1 MPLLEVDRLQ
11 VEIPVAEGI
20 LHPVRG
26 VSFALKRGETLGI
39 VGESG
44 CGKSLTALALMGL
57 LPARARRSAA
67 ALRFGTDDLLDLTEV
82 DMARKIRGN
91 RIAMIFQEPM
101 TCLNPV
107 YTIGRQL
114 TEALLLHRNATPA
127 EARARAIS
135 LLDRVGI
142 PAAASRLKQYP
153 HQLSG
158 GQRQRVMIAMA
169 LMNAPELIIADE
181 PTTALDV
188 TIQAQIL
195 RLLVELQRELGM
207 AMILITHNLG
217 IVARMA
223 DHVAVM
229 YAGEFIETGRTAE
242 LFDARRHP
250 YTAGLL
256 ASIPVP
262 GKLPPGARLG
272 SIRGMVPS
280 LIGEIRGCAFANRC
294 DHAADACR
302 ETVPLRTLGPDRSFR
317 CILEGGAP
325 QVGEAPTAGRSVA
338 PQAVRP
344 VPAGEALLSAE
355 GVRCVFQ
362 VRRGFFARPKALTA
376 VDDVRLG
383 IARGEI
389 LGLVGES
396 GCGKTTL
403 AKILLGLQPVSAG
416 GVQVNGRPLGGVDQK
431 ALARLVQPIFQDPY
445 SSLNPRKTIG
455 QIIRRPLDVH
465 GLLERGTRE
474 RKVQDV
480 MEMVGLPRRFV
491 HSFPNQ
497 VSGGQRQR
505 VAIARAI
512 IMRPELVICDEPTS
526 ALDVSVQSQILN
538 LLLDLRDEFGLTY
551 LLITHDLAVVRH
563 MASRIAVMY
572 LGEIVETAA
581 SERLFDHPCHPY
593 TRALLESVMTLSPGA
608 GVPDNRM
615 GASFPNPLEMPA
627 GCRFHPR
634 CPDAMPVCRE
644 TPPGAAQAGGTAV
657 RCHLYPK
664 APAAPRAI
672 DPPSAGGFHL
682 RS

>member
-1 MPLLEVDRLQ
+1 
-11 VEIPVAEGI
+11 
-20 LHPVRG
+20 
-26 VSFALKRGETLGI
+26 
-39 VGESG
+39 
-44 CGKSLTALALMGL
+44 MGL
-57 LPARARRSAA
+57 LPGSARRSADA
-67 ALRFGTDDLLDLTEV
+67 IRLGEDDLLVFSEV
-82 DMARKIRGN
+82 EMARKIRGD
-91 RIAMIFQEPM
+91 RMAMIFQEPM

-114 TEALLLHRNATPA
+114 TEAMLLHRKVSHA
-127 EARARAIS
+127 EATARAVS

-142 PAAASRLKQYP
+142 PAAASRLGQYP

-169 LMNAPELIIADE
+169 LMNGPELIIADE

-195 RLLVELQRELGM
+195 RLLNVLQRELKM

-223 DHVAVM
+223 DRVAVM
-229 YAGEFIETGRTAE
+229 YAGEFVETGRTAE
-242 LFDARRHP
+242 LFAAPKHP

-262 GKLPPGARLG
+262 GRLSPGARLG

-280 LIGEIRGCAFANRC
+280 LIGKMRGCAFANRC
-294 DHAADACR
+294 DYASEACR
-302 ETVPLRTLGPDRSFR
+302 ASDVPVRHLGPERSFR
-317 CILEGGAP
+317 CVLEDGVPGGAATP
-325 QVGEAPTAGRSVA
+325 G
-338 PQAVRP
+338 
-344 VPAGEALLSAE
+344 AGEFAAQALTGAPSNGALVSAE
-355 GVRCVFQ
+355 GVRCVFR
-362 VRRGFFARPKALTA
+362 VRRGFFTKPKPLVA

-383 IARGEI
+383 IARGEV

-403 AKILLGLQPVSAG
+403 ARILLGLQPITEG
-416 GVQVNGRPLGGVDQK
+416 QVLVKQQPLGEVDQK
-431 ALARLVQPIFQDPY
+431 VLARLVQPIFQDPY

-465 GLLERGTRE
+465 QDGDARSRD
-474 RKVQDV
+474 RKVQEI
-480 MEMVGLPRRFV
+480 MERVGLPRRFV
-491 HSFPNQ
+491 YSYPNQ

-505 VAIARAI
+505 VAIARAV
-512 IMRPELVICDEPTS
+512 IMKPDVIICDEPTS
-526 ALDVSVQSQILN
+526 ALDVSVQAQILN

-572 LGEIVETAA
+572 LGEIVEAA
-581 SERLFDHPCHPY
+581 PSEDVFRNPRHPY
-593 TRALLESVMTLSPGA
+593 TRALLQSVMTLDPGA
-608 GVPDNRM
+608 GIPDNRM
-615 GASFPNPLEMPA
+615 GHSFPNPLEMPA

-634 CPDAMPVCRE
+634 CPEVMPLCRE
-644 TPPGAAQAGGTAV
+644 TPSPLVYDGAALV
-657 RCHLYPK
+657 RCHLYR
-664 APAAPRAI
+664 AATE
-672 DPPSAGGFHL
+672 
-682 RS
+682 

>member
-1 MPLLEVDRLQ
+1 MPLLEVDNLHI
-11 VEIPVAEGI
+11 EIPAAEGT

-26 VSFALKRGETLGI
+26 VSFALDRGETLGI

-44 CGKSLTALALMGL
+44 CGKSLTALALMAL
-57 LPARARRSAA
+57 LPANARRNAG
-67 ALRFGTDDLLDLTEV
+67 ALRFGKDDLLALTEV
-82 DMARKIRGN
+82 EMARRIRGN

-114 TEALLLHRNATPA
+114 MEAMLLHRKVSRA

-135 LLDRVGI
+135 LLERVGI
-142 PAAASRLKQYP
+142 PAAGSRLKQYP

-169 LMNAPELIIADE
+169 LMNEPELIIADE

-195 RLLVELQRELGM
+195 RLLVELQRELKM
-207 AMILITHNLG
+207 ALILITHNLG

-223 DHVAVM
+223 DRVAVM
-229 YAGEFIETGRTAE
+229 YAGEFVEKGQTAE
-242 LFDARRHP
+242 LFAAPHHP

-262 GKLPPGARLG
+262 GKLSPGARLG

-294 DHAADACR
+294 DFASEACR
-302 ETVPLRTLGPDRSFR
+302 EAVPLRELGPDRAFR
-317 CILEGGAP
+317 CVLESGAP
-325 QVGEAPTAGRSVA
+325 QGREAPLVK
-338 PQAVRP
+338 RP
-344 VPAGEALLSAE
+344 VVEATRAVHAGGTLISAE

-362 VRRGFFARPKALTA
+362 VRRGLFARPTPLTA

-403 AKILLGLQPVSAG
+403 AKILLGLQPVTAG
-416 GVQVNGRPLGGVDQK
+416 QVRVNGQPLDGVDQK

-465 GLLERGTRE
+465 GRMERGGRE

-512 IMRPELVICDEPTS
+512 IMHPELIICDEPTS

-572 LGEIVETAA
+572 LGEIVEA
-581 SERLFDHPCHPY
+581 SSSEKLFSNPCHPY

-615 GASFPNPLEMPA
+615 GHSFPNPLEIPA

-634 CPDAMPVCRE
+634 CPEVMPICRQY
-644 TPPGAAQAGGTAV
+644 PPGAVQAGEAVV
-657 RCHLYPK
+657 RCHLYSG
-664 APAAPRAI
+664 AEAMAR
-672 DPPSAGGFHL
+672 
-682 RS
+682 

>member
-1 MPLLEVDRLQ
+1 MPLLEVNDLQ
-11 VEIPVAEGI
+11 VEIPVAEGT

-26 VSFALKRGETLGI
+26 VSFSLEPGETLGI

-57 LPARARRSAA
+57 LPGSARRSAG
-67 ALRFGTDDLLDLTEV
+67 ALRFGADDLQAFSEV
-82 DMARKIRGN
+82 EMARKIRGD
-91 RIAMIFQEPM
+91 RMAMIFQEPM

-114 TEALLLHRNATPA
+114 TEAMLLHRKVSRA
-127 EARARAIS
+127 EATARAVS
-135 LLDRVGI
+135 LLERVGI
-142 PAAASRLKQYP
+142 PAAASRLGQYP
-153 HQLSG
+153 HQFSG
-158 GQRQRVMIAMA
+158 GQRQRVMIAMS
-169 LMNAPELIIADE
+169 LMNEPELIIADE

-195 RLLVELQRELGM
+195 RLLVELRRELKM

-223 DHVAVM
+223 DRVAVM
-229 YAGEFIETGRTAE
+229 YAGEFVETGRTAE
-242 LFDARRHP
+242 LFAAPKHP
-250 YTAGLL
+250 YTTGLL

-280 LIGEIRGCAFANRC
+280 LVGEIRGCAFANRC
-294 DHAADACR
+294 DHVSEACR
-302 ETVPLRTLGPDRSFR
+302 ASDVPVRELGAGRSFR
-317 CILEGGAP
+317 CVLDDGTPRESEART
-325 QVGEAPTAGRSVA
+325 VGVSAGQPSKA
-338 PQAVRP
+338 AV
-344 VPAGEALLSAE
+344 VDETLVSAD

-362 VRRGFFARPKALTA
+362 VRRGLFARPRLLTA
-376 VDDVRLG
+376 VDDVRLS
-383 IARGEI
+383 ISRGEV

-403 AKILLGLQPVSAG
+403 AKILLGLQPVTAG
-416 GVQVNGRPLGGVDQK
+416 RVLVKDRPLGGVDQK

-465 GLLERGTRE
+465 GIGDAGERE
-474 RKVQDV
+474 RKVREI
-480 MEMVGLPRRFV
+480 MELVGLPRRFV
-491 HSFPNQ
+491 YSFPNQ

-512 IMRPELVICDEPTS
+512 IMKPALVICDEPTS
-526 ALDVSVQSQILN
+526 ALDVSVQAQILN

-581 SERLFDHPCHPY
+581 SEEVFRAPRHPY
-593 TRALLESVMTLSPGA
+593 TRALLESVMTLHPGA
-608 GVPDNRM
+608 GLPDNKM
-615 GASFPNPLEMPA
+615 GHSFPNPLEMPA

-634 CPDAMPVCRE
+634 CPAVMPQCRE
-644 TPPGAAQAGGTAV
+644 NPPAVVQEGEAMV
-657 RCHLYPK
+657 RCHLYSGTK
-664 APAAPRAI
+664 VAAKNL
-672 DPPSAGGFHL
+672 G
-682 RS
+682 